1 MKNKPV
7 RWWDFPSAA
16 ILFIALLTS
25 AERLVAA
32 GWTPGLESTAFLAAL
47 GTLLG
52 LALGKSRFRSGT
64 ASLLGI
70 GYSLFFVPW
79 TVGAR
84 LYNTVEWGERLVSL
98 GGRLAD
104 AFLLFLDRQ
113 PVKDPILFIAFSCV
127 AFWTLSLFSGYS
139 LTRHARYLAATLPA
153 GIILFLIQLFDPFVQ
168 ERVGFLAFY
177 LFLCLVLFGRLNYLR
192 RRSFWKEQH
201 IKLSS
206 ESVTDLN
213 GTMLI
218 AAVVLVFLAWVA
230 PSPAHPIEA
239 VGRLWGRVT
248 KFWQPVLDDLGNAV
262 AGLEGRTIGVS
273 NDFYGDTLEL
283 GTSAATGDT
292 VIFTVLAASPK
303 EVPRYYWRVRI
314 YDQYEKDKWI
324 GSSPNSRDYSPDQS
338 PLTLPDVGGVNVAE
352 YTFKSN
358 QPLIFTLFTPPN
370 PVWVS
375 RPGKL
380 LFVRASDT
388 SLDPLLFRA
397 NPVIRAGE
405 TYQVKSLDYNPTEK
419 QLREAGVDYPAW
431 AAERY
436 LQLPGNLSGRVIEL
450 AQDLTGNE
458 ATPYDKAKAVTNY
471 LRNEIRYTTTMPEPP
486 FGRNT
491 LEWFLLDYKQ
501 GYCSYYATAE
511 VILLRAV
518 GIPARLAVGFAQ
530 GEWDDAQPDLWTVR
544 IKDAHAWP
552 EVYFPGAG
560 WVQFEPTASQPL
572 LYRPSGVEAAT
583 NATTPQTPMLEE
595 AGDEL
600 PAGAGANVQGQS
612 TGPGAIKSW
621 LLVWGQAGLVGLAVA
636 VVLLLV
642 ILACRVGAAQKRYSR
657 RVHIVPLPI
666 RLKATLERFA
676 LTPPRWLERWAYLA
690 ALTPIERTFGVVY
703 RCLRRLGGLSSPS
716 RTPAEAAAA
725 LAGLLPEA
733 AAAIQTLLR
742 EYEHSLYSLRLGHLH
757 PARRAA
763 ATIRKE
769 ANRAMLR
776 DLLSS
781 VKMAVVSKQ

>member
-1 MKNKPV
+1 MKNEPT

-32 GWTPGLESTAFLAAL
+32 GWTPGLESAAYLVALA
-47 GTLLG
+47 TVLG
-52 LALGKSRFRSGT
+52 LALGKSRFRLGA

-79 TVGAR
+79 VIGAR
-84 LYNTVEWGERLVSL
+84 LYDEIKWGERLVSL

-127 AFWTLSLFSGYS
+127 VFWTLSLVSGYS

-153 GIILFLIQLFDPFVQ
+153 GIILFLIQLFDSFVQ

-192 RRSFWKEQH
+192 RRSFWQEQH

-218 AAVVLVFLAWVA
+218 AAAVLIFLAWVA

-239 VGRLWGRVT
+239 VGRFWGRIT

-314 YDQYEKDKWI
+314 YEQYEKDKWN
-324 GSSPNSRDYSPDQS
+324 GSLPSSRDYSPDQS
-338 PLTLPDVGGVNVAE
+338 PLTLPDVGGVNAAE

-388 SLDPLLFRA
+388 SLDPLMFRA
-397 NPVIRAGE
+397 SPVIRAGE
-405 TYQVKSLDYNPTEK
+405 TYQVESLDYNPTEK

-431 AAERY
+431 VAERY
-436 LQLPGNLSGRVIEL
+436 LQLPDNLSARVFEL
-450 AQDLTGNE
+450 AQELTRNE
-458 ATPYDKAKAVTNY
+458 ATPYDKAKAVTDY
-471 LRNEIRYTTTMPEPP
+471 LRNEIRYTKTMPEPP
-486 FGRNT
+486 FGRNR

-501 GYCSYYATAE
+501 GYCTYYATAE

-518 GIPARLAVGFAQ
+518 GIPARLAVGFAE
-530 GEWDDAQPDLWTVR
+530 GEWDVAQPDLWSVR

-560 WVQFEPTASQPL
+560 WVQFEPTASQPP

-583 NATTPQTPMLEE
+583 NAIVPQTPKTEE
-595 AGDEL
+595 AGGEL
-600 PAGAGANVQGQS
+600 PVEGGANAQDQS
-612 TGPGAIKSW
+612 TGSGAVRSW
-621 LLVWGQAGLVGLAVA
+621 LLVGWHDGLLGLAAA

-642 ILACRVGAAQKRYSR
+642 ILAWKRYSR

-666 RLKATLERFA
+666 RLKTTLERLA

-690 ALTPIERTFGVVY
+690 ALTPIERTFGVIY
-703 RCLRRLGGLSSPS
+703 RSLRRLGGFSSPS
-716 RTPAEAAAA
+716 RTPAEAATA

-733 AAAIQTLLR
+733 AASIQTLLR

-769 ANRAMLR
+769 ARRAALR
-776 DLLSS
+776 NLLAS
-781 VKMAVVSKQ
+781 VKRAVVSEQ

>member
-1 MKNKPV
+1 V
-7 RWWDFPSAA
+7 
-16 ILFIALLTS
+16 
-25 AERLVAA
+25 
-32 GWTPGLESTAFLAAL
+32 
-47 GTLLG
+47 
-52 LALGKSRFRSGT
+52 
-64 ASLLGI
+64 
-70 GYSLFFVPW
+70 
-79 TVGAR
+79 
-84 LYNTVEWGERLVSL
+84 
-98 GGRLAD
+98 
-104 AFLLFLDRQ
+104 
-113 PVKDPILFIAFSCV
+113 
-127 AFWTLSLFSGYS
+127 
-139 LTRHARYLAATLPA
+139 
-153 GIILFLIQLFDPFVQ
+153 
-168 ERVGFLAFY
+168 
-177 LFLCLVLFGRLNYLR
+177 
-192 RRSFWKEQH
+192 
-201 IKLSS
+201 
-206 ESVTDLN
+206 
-213 GTMLI
+213 
-218 AAVVLVFLAWVA
+218 
-230 PSPAHPIEA
+230 
-239 VGRLWGRVT
+239 
-248 KFWQPVLDDLGNAV
+248 NA
-262 AGLEGRTIGVS
+262 
-273 NDFYGDTLEL
+273 
-283 GTSAATGDT
+283 
-292 VIFTVLAASPK
+292 
-303 EVPRYYWRVRI
+303 
-314 YDQYEKDKWI
+314 
-324 GSSPNSRDYSPDQS
+324 
-338 PLTLPDVGGVNVAE
+338 AE

-397 NPVIRAGE
+397 SPVIRAGE

-431 AAERY
+431 VAERY
-436 LQLPGNLSGRVIEL
+436 LQLPDNLSARVIEL
-450 AQDLTGNE
+450 AQELTKSQ

-471 LRNEIRYTTTMPEPP
+471 LREEIRYTTTMPEPP

-501 GYCSYYATAE
+501 GYCNYYATAE

-530 GEWDDAQPDLWTVR
+530 GEGDVAQPDLWSVR

-552 EVYFPGAG
+552 EVYFPGAS
-560 WVQFEPTASQPL
+560 WVQFEPTASQSP

-583 NATTPQTPMLEE
+583 NSTIPQTPKIED

-600 PAGAGANVQGQS
+600 SAEAGANAQDQA
-612 TGPGAIKSW
+612 TAPGAVKSW
-621 LLVWGQAGLVGLAVA
+621 LLVGWHDGLLGLAVA

-642 ILACRVGAAQKRYSR
+642 ILAWKRYSR

-666 RLKATLERFA
+666 RLKATLERLA

-703 RCLRRLGGLSSPS
+703 RSLRRLGGFSSPS

-733 AAAIQTLLR
+733 AASSQTLLR
-742 EYEHSLYSLRLGHLH
+742 EYEHSLYSLRPGNLY

-769 ANRAMLR
+769 ANRAVLR
-776 DLLSS
+776 NLLAS
-781 VKMAVVSKQ
+781 VKRAVVSEQ

>member
-1 MKNKPV
+1 MENEPAC
-7 RWWDFPSAA
+7 WWDFPAA
-16 ILFIALLTS
+16 AVLFIALLTS

-32 GWTPGLESTAFLAAL
+32 GWTPGLESAAFLAAL
-47 GTLLG
+47 GALLG
-52 LALGKSRFRSGT
+52 LALGASHFRRGT
-64 ASLLGI
+64 ASLLAI
-70 GYSLFFVPW
+70 GYSLFLVLW
-79 TVGAR
+79 VIGAR
-84 LYNTVEWGERLVSL
+84 LYDGIGWGERLVSL
-98 GGRLAD
+98 GGRLAA
-104 AFLLFLDRQ
+104 AFLLFLERQ

-127 AFWTLSLFSGYS
+127 TFWTLSLFSAYS

-192 RRSFWKEQH
+192 RRSFWQEQH
-201 IKLSS
+201 IRLSS

-213 GTMLI
+213 STMLV
-218 AAVVLVFLAWVA
+218 AAAALIFLAWVA

-273 NDFYGDTLEL
+273 YDYYGDTLEL
-283 GTSAATGDT
+283 GRNAATGDT
-292 VIFTVLAASPK
+292 VIFTVLATSPK
-303 EVPRYYWRVRI
+303 EAPRYYWRVRI
-314 YDQYEKDKWI
+314 YDQYEKDEWSS
-324 GSSPNSRDYSPDQS
+324 SSPSSRDSSPDQP
-338 PLTLPDVGGVNVAE
+338 PLTLPDVGGVNAAE

-358 QPLIFTLFTPPN
+358 QPLITTLFTPPN
-370 PVWVS
+370 PVWFS

-380 LFVRASDT
+380 LFVRASET
-388 SLDPLLFRA
+388 SLEPLMFRA
-397 NPVIRAGE
+397 DPAIRAGE

-419 QLREAGVDYPAW
+419 QLRETGMDYPAW
-431 AAERY
+431 VAERY
-436 LQLPGNLSGRVIEL
+436 LQLPENLSARVIEL
-450 AQDLTGNE
+450 AQELTRNE
-458 ATPYDKAKAVTNY
+458 ATPYDKAEAVTDY
-471 LRNEIRYTTTMPEPP
+471 LRNEIRYTKTMPEPP

-491 LEWFLLDYKQ
+491 LEWFLLDYKE
-501 GYCSYYATAE
+501 GYCNYYATSE

-530 GEWDDAQPDLWTVR
+530 GEWDVAQPDLWTVR

-560 WVQFEPTASQPL
+560 WVQFEPTASQPP
-572 LYRPSGVEAAT
+572 LYRPSGVEAESNT
-583 NATTPQTPMLEE
+583 LIPQKPKAEE

-600 PAGAGANVQGQS
+600 PAEGGGNAQDQATSAGSVR
-612 TGPGAIKSW
+612 SW
-621 LLVWGQAGLVGLAVA
+621 LLIWWHAGLLGLALAA
-636 VVLLLV
+636 VVLLG
-642 ILACRVGAAQKRYSR
+642 ILAWRYRRR
-657 RVHIVPLPI
+657 RVVPIPAPI
-666 RLKATLERFA
+666 RLKATLERLS

-690 ALTPIERTFGVVY
+690 ALTPMERVFGAVY
-703 RCLRRLGGLSSPS
+703 RSLRRLGGPSSPS

-733 AAAIQTLLR
+733 AAAIQILLS
-742 EYEHSLYSLRLGHLH
+742 EYERSLYSLRAGHIH

-769 ANRAMLR
+769 ASRAALR
-776 DLLSS
+776 NLLAS
-781 VKMAVVSKQ
+781 VKRAEVREQ